1 MIHFNRFPGGKTKC
15 FTLSYDDGNVADRR
29 LIEIINSYGI
39 RATFH
44 LNSTYLGLP
53 NRVSKDEIVSLYKG
67 HEISAH
73 AAHHPYLE
81 RMPAP
86 LALKDVYEDRMA
98 LEGIAD
104 SIVRGMSYPYGT
116 YNDTVIEILKNVGIC
131 YCRTVKATHAFTWP
145 ENFLTWH
152 PTCHHNDDSLKYIKS
167 FKEST
172 SRGLLLYIW
181 GHSYEFN
188 NNNNWELL
196 EEMCKT
202 VTTDA
207 GEEWYQKA
215 DNVWFAT
222 NIEIYDYITAVRNLI
237 VSLDGKIIYNPSSQ
251 DVWVEYNGEAIKI
264 GGGETVHL

>member
-29 LIEIINSYGI
+29 LVETINSYGI

-44 LNSTYLGLP
+44 LNSTYLDLP

-67 HEISAH
+67 HEISMH
-73 AAHHPYLE
+73 SAHHPTLTQV
-81 RMPAP
+81 PLP
-86 LALKDVYEDRMA
+86 LALKDVYDDRVA
-98 LEGIAD
+98 LEEMTG
-104 SIVRGMSYPYGT
+104 SIIRGMSYPNGP
-116 YNDTVIEILKNVGIC
+116 YNDDVIDVLKSVGVC
-131 YCRTVKATHAFTWP
+131 YCRTTVSTYRYQWP
-145 ENFLTWH
+145 ENFRTWH
-152 PTCHHNDDSLKYIKS
+152 PTCHHREDSVQRIKT
-167 FKEST
+167 FMDTTYK
-172 SRGLLLYIW
+172 GFLLYIW

-215 DNVWFAT
+215 DNVWLAT

-237 VSLDGKIIYNPSSQ
+237 VSIDGKIIYNPSAL
-251 DVWVEYNGEAIKI
+251 DVWVECDGEAVKI
-264 GGGETVHL
+264 GGGETVRL